1 MAKDVI
7 HPLVIAELK
16 VLAARANLAHERA
29 QSRGKGTNYASS
41 GGAAHA
47 RQTRE
52 LSEIADS
59 LDRVLALVK
68 DL

>member
-1 MAKDVI
+1 MNKDLI
-7 HPLVIAELK
+7 HPLVIAELE

-52 LSEIADS
+52 LSEIAAS
-59 LDRVLALVK
+59 FERVLAMAKNL
-68 DL
+68 